1 MATLFVI
8 CTSVQQNMQRNLHS
22 NDAAQWDNFEAENF
36 QGYPSDRYH
45 ELNFK
50 DLTMA
55 LYCRDFKAVV
65 NPQKTAKIVVLENFP
80 TMQ

>member
-1 MATLFVI
+1 MMLE
-8 CTSVQQNMQRNLHS
+8 
-22 NDAAQWDNFEAENF
+22 NFEAENF
-36 QGYPSDRYH
+36 QGYPSDRYR

-55 LYCRDFKAVV
+55 LHCRDFKELIFKAVV
-65 NPQKTAKIVVLENFP
+65 NPQKTAKFVVLENFP